1 MALAQGDELCVP
13 GLFLNEAG
21 MGTNTVLMSLRQTH
35 TQLVKAA
42 MLLADLPDTQ
52 MLTENKNH
60 RSRDR
65 RAEPSELRW
74 ARIHDHLA
82 ACRELRTQLQ
92 KTSHSPKGS
101 HEAAKLL
108 LSKT

>member
-1 MALAQGDELCVP
+1 
-13 GLFLNEAG
+13 

-35 TQLVKAA
+35 PQLVKAA

-60 RSRDR
+60 RSGDC
-65 RAEPSELRW
+65 RAEPSELRQ
-74 ARIHDHLA
+74 AHIHDHLA
-82 ACRELRTQLQ
+82 GRRELRTLLQ
-92 KTSHSPKGS
+92 RTSHSPRGS

-108 LSKT
+108 PSKT